1 MNSSDFATTN
11 IQQIANPDMEL
22 ELLGSLLLKDGLI
35 IPKIAA
41 ILKPDDFSTAI
52 HRLIYQTILNLHNR
66 AIVPNV
72 ANIYEELQ
80 KHRDFNGNESVFL
93 NSVLNI
99 GNAAFTT
106 AYSESHAKTIKD
118 KSVRRQLGYLSKN
131 LQRDIDNPAVD
142 TNKLLAD
149 AQSAFRILSNVAEPP
164 KLISPT
170 FYFNHRF
177 TNDVN
182 HNKLYANRNSGF
194 SNIDEYQIFNPG
206 LYVVGATPAAGKTT
220 FCWQLLEQ
228 FAKSGETC
236 IFCSYEMSALEL
248 FSKTLSREL
257 FLRDDNSTLERDFLL
272 SSSTFTAADIRRG
285 AFNHNLE
292 DLLIELCSDKNL
304 KGVNLFELRDES
316 IDDLLRLLKPFCSD
330 NSKSPIVCLDYLQIV
345 PPANDKQLFNDKAKI
360 DDIVH
365 KLKSFQ
371 RETNT
376 TFFVISSFNRGNYST
391 QVSFES
397 FKDSGNIEYTADVIW
412 ALQLYV
418 VNHIKTGVSVSDSR
432 KLFDDAKKARPREI
446 QLKCLKNRH
455 GQNYDCFFNY
465 FSAHDFF
472 QPADDF
478 NANIDNPPA
487 QADYS
492 DNDNAESVEF

>member
-22 ELLGSLLLKDGLI
+22 ELLGSLLLKEGLI

-41 ILKPDDFSTAI
+41 ILNPDDFSSPMN
-52 HRLIYQTILNLHNR
+52 RLIYHTILNLHNR

-149 AQSAFRILSNVAEPP
+149 AQSALRILSNDAEPP
-164 KLISPT
+164 KLISPS

-177 TNDVN
+177 THDVN
-182 HNKLYANRNSGF
+182 QNKLYADRNSGF
-194 SNIDEYQIFNPG
+194 SNIDHFQIFNPG
-206 LYVVGATPAAGKTT
+206 LYVIGATPAAGKTT

-228 FAKSGETC
+228 FAQAGENC

-248 FSKTLSREL
+248 FSKSLSRRL
-257 FLRDDNSTLERDFLL
+257 FIQDHTSTL
-272 SSSTFTAADIRRG
+272 TAADIRRG
-285 AFNHNLE
+285 GNSSAFE
-292 DLLIELCSDKNL
+292 SLLIQLCSDKDL

-316 IDDLLRLLKPFCSD
+316 VDDLLRLLKPYCSD

-345 PPANDKQLFNDKAKI
+345 PPANDKQLLNDKAKI

-376 TFFVISSFNRGNYST
+376 TFFVISSFNRGNYAS

-397 FKDSGNIEYTADVIW
+397 FKESGNIEYTADVIW
-412 ALQLYV
+412 ALQLNA
-418 VNHIKTGVSVSDSR
+418 VNQIKTGSSVSDSR

-492 DNDNAESVEF
+492 DNDGNSELDEFQN